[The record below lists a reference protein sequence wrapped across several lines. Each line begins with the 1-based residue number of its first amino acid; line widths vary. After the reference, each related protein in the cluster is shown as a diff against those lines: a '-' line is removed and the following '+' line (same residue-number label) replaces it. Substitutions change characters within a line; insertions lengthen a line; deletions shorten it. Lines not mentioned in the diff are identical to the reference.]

1 MRWPISRLAACGQR
15 GDTAQRAPAV
25 APGTGER
32 FFLELPYLNAEGF
45 QILADAFAAAF
56 PTA

>member
-1 MRWPISRLAACGQR
+1 
-15 GDTAQRAPAV
+15 V